1 MFTYAFTLWLKR
13 YFLYSLAPSQPSRYE
28 PMRQKVKMRGRDA
41 SAFDSQSQFYE
52 VLSAS
57 DNFYRGLDIEEDL
70 DKVAE
75 EDKLPVPPI
84 GNPYF
89 DFTNRGEHNSLDT
102 LFYFK
107 ELVSGWA
114 PHGRTFVFPANAG
127 TSGTSTADALL
138 CAPNQSGTSAIV
150 AAVVVTSMGTG
161 EFSIEDKGRTVDS
174 LARVLQYQPWREHCY
189 GALTDLHRFVFF
201 CVSLLENGT
210 IFCTESTVD
219 TEADGWRVLPNLC
232 AQSDQVLNFRSV
244 AMIGWAV
251 GATLRVG
258 ATAAVVEV
266 TATRPTNAAPIEGV
280 AKIYLEH
287 FTISVFM
294 RTHECDVM
302 TRLASAHV
310 PHIPSVV
317 PNSPEK
323 TAAGLPVLLMQP
335 RGHDATATLHKLSD
349 YLPLLD
355 TLKKMHAIGF
365 SHNDIAPD
373 NILFT
378 SSSVFLADF
387 GSAGE
392 VDAPPQLLAS
402 RALFYHVA
410 GGRVETGVVEDL
422 RALVLALFV
431 LTVPQDWGAA
441 RMATAE
447 ELCRA
452 ACARPPWRAALDA
465 AEAGQHTAV
474 RTALVR
480 CC

>member
-1 MFTYAFTLWLKR
+1 
-13 YFLYSLAPSQPSRYE
+13 
-28 PMRQKVKMRGRDA
+28 MRGRDA
-41 SAFDSQSQFYE
+41 RAFDSQSQFYE

-57 DNFYRGLDIEEDL
+57 DNFYCGLDIEEDL

-84 GNPYF
+84 GNPFF
-89 DFTNRGEHNSLDT
+89 DITNRGERCPLET

-114 PHGRTFVFPANAG
+114 PHGRRFVFPPSAG
-127 TSGTSTADALL
+127 TFGSSTADALL

-150 AAVVVTSMGTG
+150 MAMVVTSMGAG

-174 LARVLQYQPWREHCY
+174 LSRVLQHQPWRERCY
-189 GALTDLHRFVFF
+189 GVLTDLHRFVFF
-201 CVSLLENGT
+201 CVSFLENGT
-210 IFCTESTVD
+210 VFCTESTVD
-219 TEADGWRVLPNLC
+219 TEADGWRVLGNLC
-232 AQSDQVLNFRSV
+232 AQSDQALNFRSV
-244 AMIGWAV
+244 AMNGWAV
-251 GATLRVG
+251 GATLGVG

-266 TATRPTNAAPIEGV
+266 TATQPSAAVPVEGV

-294 RTHECDVM
+294 RAHECDVM
-302 TRLASAHV
+302 TRLANAQVS
-310 PHIPSVV
+310 HIPSVV

-335 RGHDATATLHKLSD
+335 RGRDATATLHRLSD

-355 TLKKMHAIGF
+355 TLRQMHAIGF

-402 RALFYHVA
+402 RQLFYHVA
-410 GGRVETGVVEDL
+410 SGQVETGVVEDL

-441 RMATAE
+441 RVTTAE
-447 ELCRA
+447 QLCRT
-452 ACARPPWRAALDA
+452 ACARPPWRAAVDA

-474 RTALVR
+474 RKALVR